1 MESKSKIINPLQP
14 VEGPELIFGMIGPVG
29 SNLKHVCQTLS
40 KELKDAG
47 YDPHEI
53 SVSSLIKLVY
63 PHESIPEHEDKRIEK
78 LMSLGTKFRQATV
91 DGSVLALM
99 AVVKIREVRQ
109 TATGNPNV
117 PASRKAYILRSLKR
131 PEEVAALRAIY
142 GEFFFLISAYLPRE
156 KRVSTLATEIAKSQG
171 KLPDAD
177 RFRSK
182 AEHLVSK
189 DEEEEGA
196 DFGQDVSE
204 AFPMADFFVSADSR
218 ASIKEGISRFVE
230 ILFGYQFH
238 TPSKDEMGMYLAR
251 SSALRSADLSRQV
264 GAVIATPDGDIISIG
279 CNEVPKALGGQYW
292 PSDANDDRDFIRG
305 YDSSTVS
312 KSQIIRELIHKL
324 KEDIPDAIFSEGK
337 KEEEISDY
345 LLEGT
350 GRKIFKGTQIQNL
363 LEFGRPV
370 HAEMAAITTAARLGF
385 SIKGTTL
392 YSTTFPCHMCARHI
406 ISSGIKRVVYIEPY
420 PKSRVKDLYHD
431 SVVIDPERLVEDKVN
446 FQPFVGI
453 APSRYLEFFEIAS
466 KRKDDT

>member
-1 MESKSKIINPLQP
+1 
-14 VEGPELIFGMIGPVG
+14 
-29 SNLKHVCQTLS
+29 
-40 KELKDAG
+40 
-47 YDPHEI
+47 
-53 SVSSLIKLVY
+53 
-63 PHESIPEHEDKRIEK
+63 
-78 LMSLGTKFRQATV
+78 
-91 DGSVLALM
+91 
-99 AVVKIREVRQ
+99 
-109 TATGNPNV
+109 
-117 PASRKAYILRSLKR
+117 
-131 PEEVAALRAIY
+131 
-142 GEFFFLISAYLPRE
+142 
-156 KRVSTLATEIAKSQG
+156 
-171 KLPDAD
+171 
-177 RFRSK
+177 
-182 AEHLVSK
+182 
-189 DEEEEGA
+189 
-196 DFGQDVSE
+196 
-204 AFPMADFFVSADSR
+204 MADFFVSADSR